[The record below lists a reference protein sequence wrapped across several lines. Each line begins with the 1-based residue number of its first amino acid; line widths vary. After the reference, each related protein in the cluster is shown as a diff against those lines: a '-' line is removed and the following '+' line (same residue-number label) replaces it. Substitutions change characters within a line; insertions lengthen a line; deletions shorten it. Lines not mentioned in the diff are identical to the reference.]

1 MHLFQ
6 YGFTIDNNFVTLD
19 RNHFTGIFI
28 NEIFNPCFQDTC
40 SQFTTQHFLQICL
53 VNLHV
58 LRKVENLKNIFVI
71 LEANRT

>member
-1 MHLFQ
+1 MNSRLQNFINMHLFQ

-40 SQFTTQHFLQICL
+40 SQFTT
-53 VNLHV
+53 
-58 LRKVENLKNIFVI
+58 
-71 LEANRT
+71 